1 MALPH
6 QLGGSATIML
16 EGRNQGAVMVATLLT
31 RGAAFAATAMTV
43 LATAPVA
50 AADAE
55 YDQYA
60 MNGTFSVVSN
70 GEWARMN
77 DRYQDEPSV
86 RSTWTV
92 TSTCSTAITCAGKV
106 TSTLGWTED
115 IYTTMG
121 SQWYVK
127 HYVPD
132 WIPCPDGS
140 TAPGLQ
146 VYKIYRATDDG
157 MADVKSP
164 NWLGED
170 ETTGVSGNCGR
181 NRSLVLNLPV
191 KITKISD

>member
-1 MALPH
+1 MSSARLTSVAAL
-6 QLGGSATIML
+6 
-16 EGRNQGAVMVATLLT
+16 
-31 RGAAFAATAMTV
+31 
-43 LATAPVA
+43 VA
-50 AADAE
+50 AAAFGLGTAPPAAAN

-92 TSTCSTAITCAGKV
+92 STTCSTAITCAGKV
-106 TSTLGWTED
+106 TSSLGWTED

-121 SQWYVK
+121 SMWYVK

-132 WIPCPDGS
+132 WIPCPDG
-140 TAPGLQ
+140 TQAPGLQ
-146 VYKIYRATDDG
+146 VYKIYKANEDG
-157 MADVKSP
+157 MAQEISDL
-164 NWLGED
+164 WLGED

-191 KITKISD
+191 KITKVT

>member
-1 MALPH
+1 
-6 QLGGSATIML
+6 
-16 EGRNQGAVMVATLLT
+16 MVATKWT
-31 RGAAFAATAMTV
+31 QGAALIATAITV
-43 LATAPVA
+43 VATAPRAGADV
-50 AADAE
+50 DAE
-55 YDQYA
+55 YDQYS

-92 TSTCSTAITCAGKV
+92 SSTCSTAITCAGKV

-115 IYTTMG
+115 VYTTTG
-121 SQWYVK
+121 DEWYVK

-146 VYKIYRATDDG
+146 VYKIYRATDEG
-157 MADVKSP
+157 MSYASSP

-170 ETTGVSGNCGR
+170 ETTGASGNCGR
-181 NRSLVLNLPV
+181 NKSLVLDLPV
-191 KITKISD
+191 KITKLT